1 MLLNFE
7 LLLANSCLQAGS
19 VKYYDNP
26 IYVPSSSQNQRPIRL
41 ESNATMHDMEVQKID
56 SIDKMDST

>member
-7 LLLANSCLQAGS
+7 LLLANSCVKAGS
-19 VKYYDNP
+19 VKYNDNP
-26 IYVPSSSQNQRPIRL
+26 IYVPSNSQNQRQIRL
-41 ESNATMHDMEVQKID
+41 ESNATMHDMEGQRID